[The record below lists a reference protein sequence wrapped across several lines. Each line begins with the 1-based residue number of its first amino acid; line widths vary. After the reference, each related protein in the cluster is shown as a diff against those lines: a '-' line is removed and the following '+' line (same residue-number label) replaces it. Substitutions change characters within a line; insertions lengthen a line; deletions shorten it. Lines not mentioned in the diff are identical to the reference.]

1 MKVDGAASVA
11 VLGDSKEEE
20 EDDSGFLFSSAFRGL
35 EGVLDSVFGGF
46 EGVPD
51 GVGAADVA
59 GVPSIGT
66 ILTCCFS
73 SPYSFHSSISTRS
86 YGGQRMALRMRQRD
100 NSYTNH

>member
-1 MKVDGAASVA
+1 MKVDGAASA
-11 VLGDSKEEE
+11 VVWGDSAGVE
-20 EDDSGFLFSSAFRGL
+20 EDDSGSVFSSAVMGL
-35 EGVLDSVFGGF
+35 GGVLDSAFGGF

-66 ILTCCFS
+66 ILTCCFN

-86 YGGQRMALRMRQRD
+86 YGGQKRALRMRQRD
-100 NSYTNH
+100 NSYANH